1 MLSRSSKASDK
12 MKKIIC
18 VLFAVLLTLSL
29 PACNSVKDNSSS
41 LQSSDLIHNSSD
53 TQIVKSENAESSEET
68 DTVNTNSEQTNQVQG
83 SQVVST
89 EDKNSSTT
97 SVIVKSN
104 VDDIS
109 QSSSNTSS
117 LTYED
122 YENLNKNS
130 PVQGEREWKF
140 HSTDPDY
147 AAPYDPSELAECCIT
162 IDETDHVTIFWN
174 YYYKAENH
182 PEFSVGGNE
191 SVKFDGTDYY
201 WFLCYRYEGTCFVEQ
216 NGVISIQLKC
226 TNDWGDYVNDEITL
240 QRDGNDKLI
249 VTSHAGTE
257 FNLFKGDEF
266 VR

>member
-1 MLSRSSKASDK
+1 MLSRGSKVSDK

-29 PACNSVKDNSSS
+29 TACNSVKDNNSS
-41 LQSSDLIHNSSD
+41 LQSSDFINSSSD
-53 TQIVKSENAESSEET
+53 TVFIESENAESSDET
-68 DTVNTNSEQTNQVQG
+68 NTVNTNSEQTNQAQG
-83 SQVVST
+83 SQVVNT

-97 SVIVKSN
+97 SVAVESKE
-104 VDDIS
+104 DDIS
-109 QSSSNTSS
+109 PSSSNTSS

-182 PEFSVGGNE
+182 PEFSVGGNQ

-201 WFLCYRYEGTCFVEQ
+201 WFLCYKYEGTCFVEQ

-249 VTSHAGTE
+249 VTSHTGTE

-266 VR
+266 IR

>member
-1 MLSRSSKASDK
+1 
-12 MKKIIC
+12 MKKILC
-18 VLFAVLLTLSL
+18 FLFTLLLTLSL
-29 PACNSVKDNSSS
+29 TACNSVKNNNSS
-41 LQSSDLIHNSSD
+41 LQSSTSNYNSSE
-53 TQIVKSENAESSEET
+53 TEIIENENAESSDET
-68 DTVNTNSEQTNQVQG
+68 NTVNTDSTQRSQVQN
-83 SQVVST
+83 SQVSST
-89 EDKNSSTT
+89 ESENSSTT
-97 SVIVKSN
+97 SIAVESEEN
-104 VDDIS
+104 NIS
-109 QSSSNTSS
+109 PSSSDTSS

-182 PEFSVGGNE
+182 PEFSVGGNQ

-201 WFLCYRYEGTCFVEQ
+201 WFLCYKYEGTCFVEQ

-249 VTSHAGTE
+249 VTSHTGTE

-266 VR
+266 IR

>member
-1 MLSRSSKASDK
+1 

-18 VLFAVLLTLSL
+18 ILFTLLLTLSL
-29 PACNSVKDNSSS
+29 TACSSVKDNNSS
-41 LQSSDLIHNSSD
+41 LQSSDFINSSSETD
-53 TQIVKSENAESSEET
+53 FIESENAESSDKT
-68 DTVNTNSEQTNQVQG
+68 NTVNTNSEQTNQAQD
-83 SQVVST
+83 SQVINT

-97 SVIVKSN
+97 SVAIESEENNTASSV
-104 VDDIS
+104 
-109 QSSSNTSS
+109 SSNTSS

-201 WFLCYRYEGTCFVEQ
+201 WFLCYKYEGTCFVEQ

-249 VTSHAGTE
+249 VISHTGTE

-266 VR
+266 TR

>member
-1 MLSRSSKASDK
+1 MLSRSSKASEK

-18 VLFAVLLTLSL
+18 LLFAVLLTLSL
-29 PACNSVKDNSSS
+29 TACNSVIDNNSS
-41 LQSSDLIHNSSD
+41 LQSSDFISSSSD
-53 TQIVKSENAESSEET
+53 TNIIESENAESSDET
-68 DTVNTNSEQTNQVQG
+68 NTSNTDSAQTSQVQN

-89 EDKNSSTT
+89 ESENSSTT
-97 SVIVKSN
+97 SVAIESEEN
-104 VDDIS
+104 NIS
-109 QSSSNTSS
+109 PSSSNTSS

-130 PVQGEREWKF
+130 PVQGEKEWKF
-140 HSTDPDY
+140 HSADPDY

-201 WFLCYRYEGTCFVEQ
+201 WFLCYKYEGTCFVEQ

-249 VTSHAGTE
+249 VISHTGTE

-266 VR
+266 TR

>member
-1 MLSRSSKASDK
+1 MFSRSSKASEK

-18 VLFAVLLTLSL
+18 LLFAVLLTLSL
-29 PACNSVKDNSSS
+29 TACNSVKDNNSS
-41 LQSSDLIHNSSD
+41 LQSSDFINSSSD
-53 TQIVKSENAESSEET
+53 TDFIESKNAESSDKGNT
-68 DTVNTNSEQTNQVQG
+68 ANTNSEQTNQVQG
-83 SQVVST
+83 NKIENT

-97 SVIVKSN
+97 SVAVESKD
-104 VDDIS
+104 DDIS
-109 QSSSNTSS
+109 PSSSNTSS

-140 HSTDPDY
+140 HSIDPDY
-147 AAPYDPSELAECCIT
+147 AAPNDPSELAECCIT
-162 IDETDHVTIFWN
+162 IDETDHITMVWN

-201 WFLCYRYEGTCFVEQ
+201 WFLCYKYEGTCFVEQ

-240 QRDGNDKLI
+240 QRDGNNKLI

>member
-1 MLSRSSKASDK
+1 
-12 MKKIIC
+12 MKRIIC
-18 VLFAVLLTLSL
+18 ILFAVLLTLL
-29 PACNSVKDNSSS
+29 LTACNSVKDNNSS
-41 LQSSDLIHNSSD
+41 LQSSNLINSSSD
-53 TQIVKSENAESSEET
+53 TDFIESENAESSDKT
-68 DTVNTNSEQTNQVQG
+68 NTVNTDSTQRSQVQN
-83 SQVVST
+83 SQVSST
-89 EDKNSSTT
+89 ESENSSTT
-97 SVIVKSN
+97 SIAVESEEN
-104 VDDIS
+104 NTS
-109 QSSSNTSS
+109 LSSSDSSS

-182 PEFSVGGNE
+182 PEFSVGGNQ

-201 WFLCYRYEGTCFVEQ
+201 WFLCYKYEGTCFVEQ

>member
-1 MLSRSSKASDK
+1 
-12 MKKIIC
+12 MKRIIC
-18 VLFAVLLTLSL
+18 ILFAVLLTLL
-29 PACNSVKDNSSS
+29 LTACNSVKDNNSS
-41 LQSSDLIHNSSD
+41 LQSSNLINSSSD
-53 TQIVKSENAESSEET
+53 TDFIESENAESSDET
-68 DTVNTNSEQTNQVQG
+68 NTVNTNSEQTNQAQG
-83 SQVVST
+83 SQVVNT
-89 EDKNSSTT
+89 EDKNSSIA
-97 SVIVKSN
+97 SVTVESKE
-104 VDDIS
+104 DIS
-109 QSSSNTSS
+109 PSSSNTSS

-162 IDETDHVTIFWN
+162 IDENDHAIITWN
-174 YYYKAENH
+174 YYYDLANH
-182 PEFSVGGNE
+182 PEYANSNDKKINYNGQN
-191 SVKFDGTDYY
+191 YC
-201 WFLCYRYEGTCFVEQ
+201 WFLCYKYEGTCFVEQ
-216 NGVISIQLKC
+216 NGMISIQLKC

-266 VR
+266 IR